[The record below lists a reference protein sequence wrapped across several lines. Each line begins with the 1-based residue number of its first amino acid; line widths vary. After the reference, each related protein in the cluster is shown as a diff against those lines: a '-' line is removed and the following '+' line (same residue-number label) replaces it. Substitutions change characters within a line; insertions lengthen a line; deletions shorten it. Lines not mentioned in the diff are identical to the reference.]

1 MDSFEQFENYES
13 AEKHFELDESQQ
25 QLIDL
30 ELNHVGGE
38 ELLLNGG
45 IEANRDLVIETY
57 DKTMRLIQPDLKSAV
72 NLSPMKTYNSFW
84 SSFVENYLE
93 SPYLEAFSDK
103 QQIEMISDYMTGIED
118 IRYENWKDL
127 TLEKRLKILNE
138 MEQTIAKIEHR
149 PAATIYTK
157 SLDERTYGYQSN
169 DSIIINTKN
178 VEASGASTYALDE
191 LLDTLIHEGRHRYQ
205 QYNVDERLV
214 HESPAEVNTWRENF
228 KEMGY
233 ADGSPVHFFEFGP
246 LGFFTNKQLKEKGFR
261 LYYYQ
266 PVEVDARNFASDV
279 MSNYHNKMEV

>member
-25 QLIDL
+25 QMIDL

-45 IEANRDLVIETY
+45 IEANMDLVIETY
-57 DKTMRLIQPDLKSAV
+57 DKTMRQIQPNLKSAIS
-72 NLSPMKTYNSFW
+72 LSPMKTYNSSW
-84 SSFVENYLE
+84 SFFIENYLE

-127 TLEKRLKILNE
+127 TLEKRLEILNE
-138 MEQTIAKIEHR
+138 MEQKIANIEHR
-149 PAATIYTK
+149 PPAHISAK
-157 SLDERTYGYQSN
+157 VLKDNVYGYQTN
-169 DSIIINTKN
+169 DSIVINTKLLEKSIN
-178 VEASGASTYALDE
+178 SPKGLDE

-205 QYNVDERLV
+205 QYNVEERLV
-214 HESPAEVNTWRENF
+214 HESPAAVQTWRENF
-228 KEMGY
+228 KDLGY
-233 ADGSPVHFFEFGP
+233 ADGAPVHIIEFGP
-246 LGFFTNKQLKEKGFR
+246 LGLFTNKRLKQTGYR

-266 PVEVDARNFASDV
+266 PVEVDARNFAKDV
-279 MSNYHNKMEV
+279 MYKYRQKMEV